1 MTGYVNRRLLLLL
14 AVLVAL
20 GLAACGGGSSSDE
33 DAGAATT
40 EAGATDGGSADA
52 VSAEQWVGSVCGA
65 ITTWQT
71 SITSDLPTF
80 SDPSDVESVIQS
92 LSDYLG
98 GVITATNTMIAD
110 VKDAGVPDVDQGEA
124 IANDFAAA
132 LQPVAD
138 SFAQAQ
144 ADVDALSG
152 GDPAAAVTELQ
163 SIGTEIQNAATQAGA
178 AFDELASKY
187 PDAGFD
193 EAAANAPECASIAG
207 AATTG

>member
-1 MTGYVNRRLLLLL
+1 MDRRLLLLL
-14 AVLVAL
+14 ALLAAL

-33 DAGAATT
+33 GADAATT
-40 EAGATDGGSADA
+40 EAAATEAASAET
-52 VSAEQWVGSVCGA
+52 VSAEQWVGGVCGA
-65 ITTWQT
+65 IGTWQT
-71 SITSDLPTF
+71 SITTDLPTF
-80 SDPSDVESVIQS
+80 SDPSDVESVIQG

-110 VKDAGVPDVDQGEA
+110 VQAAGVPDVDQGEA
-124 IANDFAAA
+124 IANDFVAA

-138 SFAQAQ
+138 SFQQAQ

-152 GDPAAAVTELQ
+152 GDPGAAVTELTN
-163 SIGTEIQNAATQAGA
+163 IGTEIQNAATQAGA
-178 AFDELASKY
+178 AFDDLATKY